1 MIFHIFPARNLHL
14 WGIFHGKSSRN
25 LGFGCGIF
33 WDLDPIYGHEWPGVK
48 WFFQP
53 WNLEVPYRT
62 AGSEKIHGLQ
72 WWDDTKGFQGHVSVE
87 SMQALIR
94 SELSWKMVLPQSRKL
109 IKLGAEQ
116 LLSMHLK
123 KFDHLNWNEVT
134 SLWYPSFS
142 GNFRT
147 LKWKCCT
154 FSIHYVVPPMAVP
167 ETMQPKLAK
176 PDLHGNRS
184 IGHSTSQPHLFSL
197 GKKKRIKWG

>member
-1 MIFHIFPARNLHL
+1 MKLGGTL
-14 WGIFHGKSSRN
+14 SHGRFRK
-25 LGFGCGIF
+25 
-33 WDLDPIYGHEWPGVK
+33 DPWSAMVRWYERLPGSCVCWK
-48 WFFQP
+48 H
-53 WNLEVPYRT
+53 
-62 AGSEKIHGLQ
+62 AG
-72 WWDDTKGFQGHVSVE
+72 

-197 GKKKRIKWG
+197 GKKKRINRG

>member
-1 MIFHIFPARNLHL
+1 
-14 WGIFHGKSSRN
+14 
-25 LGFGCGIF
+25 
-33 WDLDPIYGHEWPGVK
+33 
-48 WFFQP
+48 
-53 WNLEVPYRT
+53 
-62 AGSEKIHGLQ
+62 
-72 WWDDTKGFQGHVSVE
+72 VSVE

-142 GNFRT
+142 GNFRI

-154 FSIHYVVPPMAVP
+154 FSIKIVVPPMAVP

-184 IGHSTSQPHLFSL
+184 IGHSTSQPRLFSL
-197 GKKKRIKWG
+197 GKKKNA